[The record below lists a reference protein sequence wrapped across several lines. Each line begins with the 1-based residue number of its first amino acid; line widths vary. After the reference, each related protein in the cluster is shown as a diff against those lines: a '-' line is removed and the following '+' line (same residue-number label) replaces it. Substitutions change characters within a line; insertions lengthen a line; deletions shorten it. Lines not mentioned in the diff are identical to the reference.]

1 MEKVK
6 RNRAQT
12 SQRII
17 NALEE
22 VIAEKGID
30 GIGINRISE
39 KAGVSKVLI
48 YRYFGGLDG
57 LLSYYVKMGRL
68 FPLLNPV
75 TLEQLR
81 PVHEN
86 DLAKLWYKQL
96 VHSFRFFRQ
105 FPAAFQILKATVTE
119 DSPLAEEVSKAFD
132 EELTRLVGQL
142 AFVKGADV
150 QAISAI
156 MAGAMAYLTLLS
168 KNNRTLVGINLTTEE
183 GWQRI
188 EEAVRIIYTGL
199 NRMAVQSA
207 DVSLDLHQTGVPS
220 RYW

>member
-1 MEKVK
+1 MEKIK

-17 NALEE
+17 NALED

-57 LLSYYVKMGRL
+57 LLTHYIKMGRL
-68 FPLLNPV
+68 FPLLSPA

-86 DLAKLWYKQL
+86 DLSKLWYKQL
-96 VHSFRFFRQ
+96 IHTYRFFRQ
-105 FPAAFQILKATVTE
+105 FPAAFQVLKATVAET
-119 DSPLAEEVSKAFD
+119 SPMADEASAAYD
-132 EELTRLVGQL
+132 EELARMVGQL
-142 AFVKGADV
+142 AYIKGADY
-150 QAISAI
+150 QAVSAI
-156 MAGAMAYLTLLS
+156 MAGAMSYLTLLS
-168 KNNRTLVGINLTTEE
+168 KNNRTIVGINLSTEE
-183 GWQRI
+183 GWNRV
-188 EEAVRIIYTGL
+188 EDAVRIIYTAL
-199 NRMAVQSA
+199 NRMAVQSEK
-207 DVSLDLHQTGVPS
+207 VSLEVHQTGVPTNF
-220 RYW
+220 W

>member
-1 MEKVK
+1 MEKIK

-17 NALEE
+17 NALED

-57 LLSYYVKMGRL
+57 LLTHYIKMGRL
-68 FPLLNPV
+68 FPLLSPA

-86 DLAKLWYKQL
+86 DLSKLWYKQL
-96 VHSFRFFRQ
+96 IHTYRFFRQ
-105 FPAAFQILKATVTE
+105 FPAAFQVLKATVAET
-119 DSPLAEEVSKAFD
+119 SPMADEASAAYD
-132 EELTRLVGQL
+132 EELTRMVSQL
-142 AFVKGADV
+142 AYIKGADY
-150 QAISAI
+150 QAVSAI
-156 MAGAMAYLTLLS
+156 MAGAMSYLTLLS
-168 KNNRTLVGINLTTEE
+168 KNNRTIVGINLATEE
-183 GWQRI
+183 GWNRI
-188 EEAVRIIYTGL
+188 DDAVRVIYTAL
-199 NRMAVQSA
+199 NRLAVQSEK
-207 DVSLDLHQTGVPS
+207 VSLEVHQTGVPTNF
-220 RYW
+220 W

>member
-1 MEKVK
+1 MEKLK
-6 RNRAQT
+6 RNRVQT

-22 VIAEKGID
+22 VIAEKGIH

-57 LLSYYVKMGRL
+57 LLIHYIKMGRL
-68 FPLLNPV
+68 FPLVSPV

-86 DLAKLWYKQL
+86 DLSKVWFKQL
-96 VHSFRFFRQ
+96 VHTYRFFRQ
-105 FPAAFQILKATVTE
+105 VPAAFQILKATVTE
-119 DSPLAEEVSKAFD
+119 DSAVADEASKAFD
-132 EELTRLVGQL
+132 EELTRLVEQL
-142 AFVKGADV
+142 AYVKGADF
-150 QAISAI
+150 QAVSAI
-156 MAGAMAYLTLLS
+156 MTGAMSYLTLLA
-168 KNNRTLVGINLTTEE
+168 KNNRTVVGINLSTEE

-188 EEAVRIIYTGL
+188 EDAVRIIYTGL
-199 NRMAVQSA
+199 NHMAVQSEN
-207 DVSLDLHQTGVPS
+207 VSLEVHQPGVS
-220 RYW
+220 STYW

>member
-1 MEKVK
+1 MEKLK

-22 VIAEKGID
+22 VIAEKGIE

-57 LLSYYVKMGRL
+57 LLTHYIKMGRL
-68 FPLLNPV
+68 FPLLSPA

-86 DLAKLWYKQL
+86 DLSKLWYKQL
-96 VHSFRFFRQ
+96 VHTYRFFRQ
-105 FPAAFQILKATVTE
+105 FPAAFQVLKATV
-119 DSPLAEEVSKAFD
+119 AEESQMAAEASAAYD
-132 EELTRLVGQL
+132 EELTRMVGQL
-142 AFVKGADV
+142 AYVKGADF
-150 QAISAI
+150 QAVSAI
-156 MAGAMAYLTLLS
+156 MTGAMSYLTLLS
-168 KNNRTLVGINLTTEE
+168 KNNRTMIGINLSTEE
-183 GWQRI
+183 GWHRI
-188 EEAVRIIYTGL
+188 EEAVRVIYTAL
-199 NRMAVQSA
+199 NRMAVQSEN
-207 DVSLDLHQTGVPS
+207 VSLEVHQTGVPS
-220 RYW
+220 TYW

>member
-1 MEKVK
+1 MEKLK

-17 NALEE
+17 DALEE

-48 YRYFGGLDG
+48 YRYFGGLEG
-57 LLSYYVKMGRL
+57 LLTYYVKMGRL
-68 FPLLNPV
+68 FPLLNPA

-81 PVHEN
+81 PVHAN
-86 DLAKLWYKQL
+86 DLSKLWYKQL
-96 VHSFRFFRQ
+96 VHSFRLFRQ
-105 FPAAFQILKATVTE
+105 FPAAFQVLKATVTE
-119 DSPLAEEVSKAFD
+119 ESSLAKEVSTAFD
-132 EELTRLVGQL
+132 EELTRTVEQL
-142 AFVKGADV
+142 AFVKGVDF
-150 QAISAI
+150 QALSAI
-156 MAGAMAYLTLLS
+156 MTGAMAYLTLLS
-168 KNNRTLVGINLTTEE
+168 KNNRTIVGINLTTEE

-199 NRMAVQSA
+199 NRMAIESA
-207 DVSLDLHQTGVPS
+207 DVSLELHQTGVP

>member
-1 MEKVK
+1 MEKIK

-17 NALEE
+17 NALED

-57 LLSYYVKMGRL
+57 LLTHYIKMGRL
-68 FPLLNPV
+68 FPLLSPA

-86 DLAKLWYKQL
+86 DLSKLWYKQL
-96 VHSFRFFRQ
+96 IHTYRFFRQ
-105 FPAAFQILKATVTE
+105 FPAAFQVLKATVAET
-119 DSPLAEEVSKAFD
+119 SPMADEASAAYD
-132 EELTRLVGQL
+132 EELSRMVGQL
-142 AFVKGADV
+142 AYIKGADY
-150 QAISAI
+150 QAVSAI
-156 MAGAMAYLTLLS
+156 MAGAMSYLTLLS
-168 KNNRTLVGINLTTEE
+168 KNNRTIVGINLATEE
-183 GWQRI
+183 GWNRV
-188 EEAVRIIYTGL
+188 EDAVRVIYTAL
-199 NRMAVQSA
+199 NRMAVQSEK
-207 DVSLDLHQTGVPS
+207 VSLEVHQTGIPTNF
-220 RYW
+220 W

>member
-1 MEKVK
+1 MEKAK

-105 FPAAFQILKATVTE
+105 FPAAFQIVRATVTE
-119 DSPLAEEVSKAFD
+119 DSSLADEVSKAFD
-132 EELTRLVGQL
+132 EELTRLVEQL

-150 QAISAI
+150 QAVSAI

-168 KNNRTLVGINLTTEE
+168 KNNRTFMGINLATEE

-207 DVSLDLHQTGVPS
+207 DVSLDLHPTGVS

>member
-68 FPLLNPV
+68 FPLLSPV

-105 FPAAFQILKATVTE
+105 FPAAYQIVKATVTE
-119 DSPLAEEVSKAFD
+119 DSPLADEVSKAFD
-132 EELTRLVGQL
+132 EELTRLVEQL
-142 AFVKGADV
+142 SFVKGADFK
-150 QAISAI
+150 AISAI

-168 KNNRTLVGINLTTEE
+168 KNNRTFVGIDLATEE

-188 EEAVRIIYTGL
+188 EEAVRVIYTGL

-207 DVSLDLHQTGVPS
+207 DVSLDLHSTGVPS

>member
-12 SQRII
+12 SLRII
-17 NALEE
+17 DALEE
-22 VIAEKGID
+22 VLAERGIE

-48 YRYFGGLDG
+48 YRYFGGLEG
-57 LLSYYVKMGRL
+57 LLTHYIKMGRL
-68 FPLLNPV
+68 FPLLSPS

-86 DLAKLWYKQL
+86 DLSKLWYKQL
-96 VHSFRFFRQ
+96 IHTYRLFRQ
-105 FPAAFQILKATVTE
+105 VPAGYHILKATVAE
-119 DSPLAEEVSKAFD
+119 NGPVVDEASKAYDEEV
-132 EELTRLVGQL
+132 TRIVKQL
-142 AFVKGADV
+142 AYVKGVDF

-156 MAGAMAYLTLLS
+156 MTGAMSYLTLLS
-168 KNNRTLVGINLTTEE
+168 KNNRTAVGIDLSTEE

-188 EEAVRIIYTGL
+188 EEATRIIYTAL
-199 NRMAVQSA
+199 NQMAVQSQ
-207 DVSLDLHQTGVPS
+207 VVTLEVHPTGIPS
-220 RYW
+220 TYW

>member
-1 MEKVK
+1 MEKLK
-6 RNRAQT
+6 RNRVQT
-12 SQRII
+12 SQRIVD
-17 NALEE
+17 ALEE

-57 LLSYYVKMGRL
+57 LLTHYIRMGRL
-68 FPLLNPV
+68 FPLLSPS

-86 DLAKLWYKQL
+86 DLSKLWYKQL
-96 VHSFRFFRQ
+96 VHTYRFFRQ
-105 FPAAFQILKATVTE
+105 FPAAYQVLKATVTE
-119 DSPLAEEVSKAFD
+119 DSPMAGEASKAYD
-132 EELTRLVGQL
+132 AELTRIVDQL
-142 AFVKGADV
+142 SYIKGADF

-156 MAGAMAYLTLLS
+156 MTGAMSYLTLLS
-168 KNNRTLVGINLTTEE
+168 RNGRTAVGINLTTEE

-188 EEAVRIIYTGL
+188 EEAVRVIYTAL
-199 NRMAVQSA
+199 NKMAVQSP
-207 DVSLDLHQTGVPS
+207 DVTIEIHPS
-220 RYW
+220 GIPATYW